1 MLVIISGPSG
11 SGKGTVVKELCKNSD
26 YSLSVSMTTRAMRL
40 GEVHGKD
47 YFFCTEEE
55 FVAKREAGELLEHAV
70 FVGNLYGTSKAY
82 VEEEIEKGKVVI
94 LEIDVEGALQ
104 VKEKF
109 NDAVLIFLMPPTM
122 IQLCHRLVNRNT
134 ENKLTIEQRLI
145 RAKKEIKYIPEY
157 DYLVIN
163 DEVINAAKKIETIA
177 SAEYLK
183 PHRNE
188 SSIENFKGDE
198 FDVASILL
206 RAYE

>member
-11 SGKGTVVKELCKNSD
+11 SGKGTVVRELCKNPD
-26 YSLSVSMTTRAMRL
+26 YSLSISMTTRAKRK

-47 YFFCTEEE
+47 YFFCKESE
-55 FVAKREAGELLEHAV
+55 FIEKRDNSELLEHAV
-70 FVGNLYGTSKAY
+70 FCGNLYGTSKAY
-82 VEEEIEKGKVVI
+82 VEEEIEKGKAVI

-122 IQLCHRLVNRNT
+122 EELYHRLLSRNT

-145 RAKKEIKYIPEY
+145 RAKKEIKHIEEY

-163 DEVINAAKKIETIA
+163 DEVLKAAKKINTITM
-177 SAEYLK
+177 SEYLK
-183 PHRNE
+183 PHRNKF
-188 SSIENFKGDE
+188 SIENFKGDE
-198 FDVASILL
+198 FDVASIL
-206 RAYE
+206 R